1 MMLLFHT
8 LMLSPSSIT
17 MPHWFGDNMVLQ
29 TNAEYGARAF
39 LVGKAAPSEKVLVK
53 FGEQSIPVIADATTG
68 MFEVQVRPGGN
79 TNLTITVSGES
90 GPPVV
95 AKHVSGGDVFFCSGQ
110 SNMVFPLKLAF
121 NATAE
126 ASTLIDFPQFRFF
139 MTQRDYAATP
149 QFDLR
154 PPGAKGA
161 ACDSNPSGVNSCNA
175 WYTANEATASGL
187 INDFSAVCFMTV
199 RDIAKLH
206 NLGKR
211 PVGLVQSA
219 WGGTRVEAWMSTDA
233 ISAAAK
239 RASGIM
245 PPIRTAQN
253 NVSVLYNAMV
263 APFNKMAV
271 RAALWYQ
278 GEANAD
284 QKLTNASKAKGG
296 SLTQYYSAYLQEMI
310 ASWRDLKGM
319 GDFAFMTMQLPPSCV
334 SGTSSAKQMTTG
346 RMEVRIA
353 EQESAAHSGGR
364 TDISGAAV
372 TIDLGGKSAWG
383 ADHPPNKNEMSRRLA
398 LQTVH
403 AAYAAQG
410 RIGSGTAEESL
421 WTGPILSSITKGT
434 TADAVG
440 EVLLSFT
447 NWSATGLTLHDVH
460 AKNIDGTDNSC
471 KLCCA
476 GAAPFEVQVGK
487 NWVMVSMANTL
498 VDAAT
503 STVTLKGASGD
514 VTAVR
519 YAWRDYVECTLIN
532 NDSLPLSPFV
542 ENIVASAAL
551 VTTTAAAS
559 APAVRIIGAG
569 KQMTPPMGF
578 NSWNFYH
585 CNIDEITVRGV
596 IDAIASN
603 GMKEAGYEFV
613 NIDDCW
619 QVERFA
625 NNTIQPDPVRFPSGM
640 KALADYAHSKGLKFG
655 VYTARGSRT
664 CQNRPGAYAHEAI
677 DAATYCEW
685 GLDYL
690 KNDNCGGT
698 NWPSENTSWINF
710 QKGFD
715 ECYAKT
721 GRYIVKSIEY
731 CRDPTQCGQ
740 WIGGVANTWR
750 TVGDVQSTWSSVM
763 GNIHAN
769 NKMASVVNNGQAV
782 ANGQGNFNDADMLEI
797 GNVGLS
803 FIEQQTMMA
812 LWSLAASPLLAGTDI
827 IHASK
832 ETISIL
838 ANAEVTAINQDLG
851 FNGKIQGVLV
861 NSTVAGVEVWA
872 KQLHGGKGVAVV
884 LLNLGDTAA
893 PVTAEWADLGI
904 PAGAKVTVRD
914 LWKKSDAPDA
924 TGSLTAMTPAH
935 GTKMFK
941 LTTAAGIH
949 DNGF

>member
-1 MMLLFHT
+1 M
-8 LMLSPSSIT
+8 
-17 MPHWFGDNMVLQ
+17 
-29 TNAEYGARAF
+29 
-39 LVGKAAPSEKVLVK
+39 
-53 FGEQSIPVIADATTG
+53 
-68 MFEVQVRPGGN
+68 
-79 TNLTITVSGES
+79 
-90 GPPVV
+90 
-95 AKHVSGGDVFFCSGQ
+95 
-110 SNMVFPLKLAF
+110 
-121 NATAE
+121 
-126 ASTLIDFPQFRFF
+126 
-139 MTQRDYAATP
+139 
-149 QFDLR
+149 
-154 PPGAKGA
+154 
-161 ACDSNPSGVNSCNA
+161 
-175 WYTANEATASGL
+175 
-187 INDFSAVCFMTV
+187 
-199 RDIAKLH
+199 
-206 NLGKR
+206 
-211 PVGLVQSA
+211 
-219 WGGTRVEAWMSTDA
+219 
-233 ISAAAK
+233 
-239 RASGIM
+239 
-245 PPIRTAQN
+245 
-253 NVSVLYNAMV
+253 
-263 APFNKMAV
+263 
-271 RAALWYQ
+271 
-278 GEANAD
+278 
-284 QKLTNASKAKGG
+284 
-296 SLTQYYSAYLQEMI
+296 
-310 ASWRDLKGM
+310 
-319 GDFAFMTMQLPPSCV
+319 
-334 SGTSSAKQMTTG
+334 
-346 RMEVRIA
+346 
-353 EQESAAHSGGR
+353 
-364 TDISGAAV
+364 
-372 TIDLGGKSAWG
+372 
-383 ADHPPNKNEMSRRLA
+383 
-398 LQTVH
+398 
-403 AAYAAQG
+403 
-410 RIGSGTAEESL
+410 
-421 WTGPILSSITKGT
+421 
-434 TADAVG
+434 
-440 EVLLSFT
+440 
-447 NWSATGLTLHDVH
+447 
-460 AKNIDGTDNSC
+460 
-471 KLCCA
+471 
-476 GAAPFEVQVGK
+476 
-487 NWVMVSMANTL
+487 
-498 VDAAT
+498 
-503 STVTLKGASGD
+503 
-514 VTAVR
+514 R
-519 YAWRDYVECTLIN
+519 YAWTDYVECTLIN

-542 ENIVASAAL
+542 ETLVAS
-551 VTTTAAAS
+551 AAS
-559 APAVRIIGAG
+559 APAAARIIGAG

-731 CRDPTQCGQ
+731 CNDPTQCGQ

-769 NKMASVVNNGQAV
+769 NKMASVVNNAQAA

-861 NSTVAGVEVWA
+861 NSTVKGVEVWA
-872 KQLHGGKGVAVV
+872 KQLHGGKSVAVV

-904 PAGAKVTVRD
+904 PAAAKVTVRD
-914 LWKKSDAPDA
+914 LWEKSDAPDA
-924 TGSLTAMTPAH
+924 TGSISAMTPAH
-935 GTKMFK
+935 GTKMFT